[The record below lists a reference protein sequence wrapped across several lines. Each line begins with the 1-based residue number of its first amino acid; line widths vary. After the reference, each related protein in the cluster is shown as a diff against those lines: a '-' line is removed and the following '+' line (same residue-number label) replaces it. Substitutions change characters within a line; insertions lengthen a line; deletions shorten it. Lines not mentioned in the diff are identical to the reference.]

1 VLWLLNDGVVA
12 ARAGVPGYPAF
23 QAAIEMSDVVP
34 PGASAADLRRAV
46 NPYLTELLDRAA
58 WMMLRVIE
66 QNSEL
71 SSDQSNRL
79 MTHVLKAAH
88 LGLRAEAICD
98 APLLPTVA
106 GGTLSVNE
114 IAARAEARGGLV
126 RALEPREQKAGS
138 VADPASTLVISG
150 ETRAAFTELTGLRF
164 QIAAWRRERLVSRI
178 VDFWR
183 DAGRWLGRRWRALW
197 IGPEL
202 DENHLDP
209 GERRLL
215 AVLREEVATVDVRF
229 VKGSG
234 KPAFRRGALLLGRS
248 SRFVEEGSKLVADN
262 PAWRCAV
269 SLSLG
274 LGACSSASRS
284 ELRRFLMR
292 Q

>member
-1 VLWLLNDGVVA
+1 
-12 ARAGVPGYPAF
+12 
-23 QAAIEMSDVVP
+23 MSDVVP

-126 RALEPREQKAGS
+126 RAIDPLEQTTGS
-138 VADPASTLVISG
+138 VADPASTLAVSG
-150 ETRAAFTELTGLRF
+150 DTRAAFTDLTGLRF
-164 QIAAWRRERLVSRI
+164 QLATRRRERLVSRI
-178 VDFWR
+178 VDCWC
-183 DAGRWLGRRWRALW
+183 DAGRSLGRRCRALW

-202 DENHLDP
+202 DEHDLDP
-209 GERRLL
+209 RERRLL

-248 SRFVEEGSKLVADN
+248 SRSVEEASNLVADN
-262 PAWRCAV
+262 PAWRYAV

-274 LGACSSASRS
+274 LGACSTASRS